1 MDFLHGANQAVQI
14 SVVVAQFNAYRRAV
28 RNCVGLSRRADQGSR
43 TEDDVSGN
51 VHLHGAA
58 LAVDPLLARV
68 ASALEGAGETAVVR
82 EEPMQVVGWLL
93 EVRGLLRSVRFAIAW
108 DLHQDSPS
116 ARDCIEQWLGR
127 ATEGDQ
133 QLLHG

>member
-1 MDFLHGANQAVQI
+1 MDFLHGANQAVKM

-28 RNCVGLSRRADQGSR
+28 RNCVGLGTRADQGSR

-68 ASALEGAGETAVVR
+68 ASALEGAGEAAVVR

-108 DLHQDSPS
+108 DIHQDSPR
-116 ARDCIEQWLGR
+116 ARSSIEHLLGR

-133 QLLHG
+133 QLR